1 MGIDKKLNP
10 NWKQRIAEIGKNNFE
25 VEEMIRLGFF
35 EINESSQAKFDEL
48 AKEQN
53 IISNC
58 RIFPRQALH
67 SKTLSFIH
75 PIFKKKLNFDINLPD
90 DIKNLINII
99 K

>member
-48 AKEQN
+48 AQEQN
-53 IISNC
+53 SILSSISQSEKE
-58 RIFPRQALH
+58 IV
-67 SKTLSFIH
+67 TLQSE
-75 PIFKKKLNFDINLPD
+75 
-90 DIKNLINII
+90 IKEAQDT
-99 K
+99 